1 MKLYEELTA
10 KERDMYILEVVKLLL
25 SDDLVAAGEH
35 RLPEWE
41 AGWTKALKDMQLIP
55 LYHGKHKLLHWK
67 QRIVRPLVPDLDY
80 YIHCQIVD
88 WAIRKYLS
96 HKDAIFDFGCG
107 TADHL
112 RRARLYTNARL
123 VGLDWAK
130 ASQDIISEIGGI
142 EGRNFDLYEPDYSL
156 DFPPNSGVLT
166 VAALEQ
172 VGERFEPFLQF
183 LLEKRPAI
191 CVHIEPIDELMDQDN
206 LIDMLSVWYCHKR
219 NYLRGFL
226 TRLRQLRDEGKVDIH
241 LERRTYTGSYFI
253 EGHSLVVWSPKE
265 AR

>member
-10 KERDMYILEVVKLLL
+10 EERDAYILEIIELLL
-25 SDDLVAAGEH
+25 HGDLPVAGER

-41 AGWTKALKDMQLIP
+41 AGWSKALEDGQLIP
-55 LYHGKHKLLHWK
+55 RYHGKHKLLHWK

-80 YIHCQIVD
+80 YIHCLIVD
-88 WAIRKYLS
+88 WAVATYLS
-96 HKDAIFDFGCG
+96 HVDAIYDFGCG

-112 RRARLYTNARL
+112 LRIRRYSDTRL
-123 VGLDWAK
+123 VGLDWAQ
-130 ASQDIISEIGGI
+130 ASQDIISQIEGI
-142 EGRNFDLYEPDYSL
+142 EGRNFNFYEPDHSL

-191 CVHIEPIDELMDQDN
+191 CVHVEPIDELMDQDN
-206 LIDMLSVWYCHKR
+206 LIDMLSVWYCRKR

-226 TRLRQLRDEGKVDIH
+226 TRLRQLRDAGKVDIL
-241 LERRTYTGSYFI
+241 LERRTYTGSYYI
-253 EGHSLVVWSPKE
+253 EGHSLVVWSPKG
-265 AR
+265 A

>member
-1 MKLYEELTA
+1 MKLYEELTTE
-10 KERDMYILEVVKLLL
+10 ERDGYILEVVELLL
-25 SDDLVAAGEH
+25 HGDLPTAGEH
-35 RLPEWE
+35 RLLEWE
-41 AGWTKALKDMQLIP
+41 AGWAEALDDRQSIP
-55 LYHGKHKLLHWK
+55 RYHGKHKLLHWE
-67 QRIVRPLVPDLDY
+67 QRIVRPLIPYLDY
-80 YIHCQIVD
+80 YMHCMVVD
-88 WAIRKYLS
+88 WAVATYLG
-96 HKDAIFDFGCG
+96 HMDTIYDFGCG

-112 RRARLYTNARL
+112 LRARRYTGARL

-142 EGRNFDLYEPDYSL
+142 EGRNFNFYEPDYSL

-166 VAALEQ
+166 IAALEQ

-191 CVHIEPIDELMDQDN
+191 CVHVEPIDELMDQGN

-226 TRLRQLRDEGKVDIH
+226 TRLRQLQDQDKVDIL
-241 LERRTYTGSYFI
+241 LERRTHIGSYFI
-253 EGHSLVVWSPKE
+253 EGHSLVVWAPKGGK
-265 AR
+265 

>member
-1 MKLYEELTA
+1 MKRYEELTTE
-10 KERDMYILEVVKLLL
+10 ERDAYIVEVVDLLL
-25 SDDLVAAGEH
+25 HGDLPTAGEH

-41 AGWTKALKDMQLIP
+41 AGWVEALEDGQFVP
-55 LYHGKHKLLHWK
+55 RYHGKHELLRWR
-67 QRIVRPLVPDLDY
+67 QRIIRSLVPNLDY
-80 YIHCQIVD
+80 QILCEIVD
-88 WAIRKYLS
+88 WVVATYLGYQ
-96 HKDAIFDFGCG
+96 DAIFDFGCG

-112 RRARLYTNARL
+112 ERIRRYTCMHL
-123 VGLDWAK
+123 VGLDWAQ
-130 ASQDIISEIGGI
+130 ASQDIISEIKGV
-142 EGRNFDLYEPDYSL
+142 EGRNFNFYEPDYTL

-191 CVHIEPIDELMDQDN
+191 CVHVEPIDELMDPDN

-226 TRLRQLRDEGKVDIH
+226 TRLRQLQDEGKVDIH
-241 LERRTYTGSYFI
+241 LEQRTYTGSYYI
-253 EGHSLVVWSPKE
+253 EGHSLVVWSPRG
-265 AR
+265 A